1 MNPQGL
7 FPLMLRLFLSLFLVF
22 AAACGKSGSD
32 LPIADYHQAVQPLMY
47 ENRQLADSFTDLAGR
62 IHLEQVTGDEVAGE
76 FESKLIPLAE
86 RLQNGAKRIKLRDGP
101 LARVHAGLIEAWEL
115 RATSYSEMLAAY
127 QASDTSIFEKALK
140 GNSASKQKE
149 ELYFGLANKYFA
161 TENLRLFQFPE
172 TN

>member
-1 MNPQGL
+1 
-7 FPLMLRLFLSLFLVF
+7 MLRLFLSLILIFS
-22 AAACGKSGSD
+22 AACNKSGGE

-47 ENRQLADSFTDLAGR
+47 KNRQLADAFTELAGR
-62 IHLEQVTGDEVAGE
+62 IHLAQITGDEVAGE
-76 FESKLIPLAE
+76 FESKLIPLAIG
-86 RLQNGAKRIKLRDGP
+86 LQNGAKRIKLREGP

-115 RATSYSEMLAAY
+115 RATSYSEMLVAY

-140 GNSASKQKE
+140 GNSVSKQKE
-149 ELYFGLANKYFA
+149 ESYFGLANKYFA